1 VVAEEK
7 HIIEKVRV
15 KLTTPSVAEAHE
27 LKNNFSAYFADYV
40 LPYIETYLDELF
52 RGKNKRTVRMNQ
64 LKLSLNL
71 DNVLSSKDELI
82 SQLKKLLDE
91 RFIAEKADI
100 QHHSDNVT
108 RTNNPEEDDLKILDN
123 ETHYFEAVCFFLA
136 HGSCP
141 WWLSNEKLSF
151 LLEEKNLQSFFASQ
165 PHKTTELFAQ
175 VNSSKIVQK
184 RLIAQFS
191 FRFLIWLIQQV
202 HPRLKKLTAKQ
213 LSFIEGEIQ
222 YFSREEYVLFF
233 QRLFE
238 IPAQEKNLSVPRV
251 QQFLH
256 LISSVFKRANPSQE
270 ILLQHRTTWVN
281 IVALIAGQDV
291 KNNEIETA
299 LDTVLKQPIE
309 ELLED
314 ALDELEEDTQL
325 PEEGMYI
332 DNAGMVLLHP
342 FLKHFFTNAG
352 LLENGKELEDKELA
366 VQLLH
371 FIATGKENDWEH
383 TMLFEKFLC
392 NMPLDSPLIKKS
404 LITKKHKKE
413 VTELLNAV
421 LENWKALGNSSIELL
436 RNEFLSRPG
445 KLFQDNVSPRL
456 VVERKTQDIL
466 LDRISWNISIVK
478 LPWSKQILYAT
489 W

>member
-1 VVAEEK
+1 MVAEEK

-71 DNVLSSKDELI
+71 ANVLSSKDELI

-151 LLEEKNLQSFFASQ
+151 LLEEKNLQAFFASQ
-165 PHKTTELFAQ
+165 PHKITELFTQ
-175 VNSSKIVQK
+175 VNSSKIVEK
-184 RLIAQFS
+184 RLITQFS
-191 FRFLIWLIQQV
+191 FRFLIWLVQQV
-202 HPRLKKLTAKQ
+202 HPRFKKLTAKQ
-213 LSFIEGEIQ
+213 LTFIEGGIQ
-222 YFSREEYVLFF
+222 HFSRAEQVLFF
-233 QRLFE
+233 QLLFE
-238 IPAQEKNLSVPRV
+238 IQVQKKNLSAPQL
-251 QQFLH
+251 QQLLH
-256 LISSVFKRANPSQE
+256 LVSIALKRTSADQQ
-270 ILLQHRTTWVN
+270 IVLKHRTTWVN
-281 IVALIAGQDV
+281 IVSLIVEQDV
-291 KNNEIETA
+291 KNKEIETA
-299 LDTVLKQPIE
+299 LDTVLEQPIE
-309 ELLED
+309 EIIDD
-314 ALDELEEDTQL
+314 AKDELEEDFQI

-332 DNAGMVLLHP
+332 ENAGIVLLHP
-342 FLKHFFTNAG
+342 FLKHFFTNIG
-352 LLENGKELEDKELA
+352 LLENGKELADKELA

-392 NMPLDSPLIKKS
+392 NMPLDFPLSKES

-456 VVERKTQDIL
+456 IVERKTQDIL